1 MAKSRI
7 GTDES
12 GKGDYFGYLVVA
24 AVFVDDKTEE
34 KLKEMKVKDSK
45 MMLDS
50 VILKIA
56 TEIKKICK
64 YEIVKISPEKY
75 NSLQKKFKN
84 LNKILAWAHSRAIE
98 NLLEKIKETPEE
110 IIIDKFGDEKYMKN
124 AMMENGKKIK
134 LVQKIR
140 AESDMAVA
148 AASILARAEFLKTLR
163 QLSLMVGY
171 KLPKGA
177 THTEEAA
184 KELVKKYGPEVLEGI
199 AKLHFK
205 TTKKVLKK

>member
-1 MAKSRI
+1 MDRI
-7 GTDES
+7 GTDEA
-12 GKGDYFGYLVVA
+12 GKGDYFGYLVAA
-24 AVFVDDKTEE
+24 AVFVDAAAE
-34 KLKEMKVKDSK
+34 KKLAAFKVKDSK
-45 MMLDS
+45 MLSDMA
-50 VILKIA
+50 VMKTA
-56 TEIKKICK
+56 TYVKKICK

-75 NSLQKKFKN
+75 NALQKKFKN
-84 LNKILAWAHSRAIE
+84 LNKILAWAHARAIE